1 MPTQVQ
7 FRRGTTSQ
15 NNSFTGA
22 VGEISIDTD
31 LDTIRVHDGSTAGGY
46 RLAKYSELTTGD
58 IEGVTAG
65 TGLSGGGTSGTVS
78 LALSHLGLESLSD
91 PDGDRIAFWDDS
103 AGAFQWLA
111 IGSNI
116 SISGTT
122 ISSTDTNTTYT
133 AGTGLSLS
141 STEFAIDLTGGTGV
155 TISGSTI
162 SIGQAVGTS
171 DNVTFGNLTL
181 SGNLTVNGTT
191 STVATTN
198 TVVSDT
204 LLELGNGTSGTPAND
219 AGIVIERGSSD
230 NAFIGFD
237 ESADK
242 FIVGT
247 GSFTGASTGN
257 LTIST
262 GTLVAALEGDVT
274 GNVSGNA
281 GTATALATGRTISLG
296 GDLSGSASFDGT
308 ANITITATVA
318 ANSVALGT
326 DTSGS
331 YVESLV
337 AGNGISL
344 ANNSGEGATPTI
356 TGLAVYDSGGSLL
369 N

>member
-1 MPTQVQ
+1 M
-7 FRRGTTSQ
+7 
-15 NNSFTGA
+15 
-22 VGEISIDTD
+22 
-31 LDTIRVHDGSTAGGY
+31 
-46 RLAKYSELTTGD
+46 
-58 IEGVTAG
+58 
-65 TGLSGGGTSGTVS
+65 
-78 LALSHLGLESLSD
+78 
-91 PDGDRIAFWDDS
+91 
-103 AGAFQWLA
+103 
-111 IGSNI
+111 
-116 SISGTT
+116 
-122 ISSTDTNTTYT
+122 
-133 AGTGLSLS
+133 
-141 STEFAIDLTGGTGV
+141 
-155 TISGSTI
+155 
-162 SIGQAVGTS
+162 
-171 DNVTFGNLTL
+171 
-181 SGNLTVNGTT
+181 
-191 STVATTN
+191 
-198 TVVSDT
+198 VSDT